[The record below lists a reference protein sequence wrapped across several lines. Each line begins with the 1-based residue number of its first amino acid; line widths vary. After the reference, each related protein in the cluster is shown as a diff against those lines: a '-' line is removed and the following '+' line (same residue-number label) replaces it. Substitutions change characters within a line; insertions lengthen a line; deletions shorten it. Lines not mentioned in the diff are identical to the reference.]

1 MAWVRLDDSF
11 TEHPKVMAAGPL
23 ALAMQV
29 AGLCYCNRNL
39 TDGFIPWGIA
49 RTLLSW
55 EVLGPDRRQ
64 YRISVTCGAHGEDV
78 DSEYVIKQL
87 VDAGMWEE
95 VDGGYRVH
103 DYLQYQPSR
112 AKVMAERAAAQERMA
127 RKRKEA
133 RSEDVRA
140 NNRRTS
146 AELQE
151 KFKDPD
157 PDPDPIN
164 KDHMSSPAPPSR
176 TSASDEE
183 YSKAFET
190 WWADYPRKV
199 RKREAYSCWKAR
211 LREGVTA
218 ETLTRARDAYVA
230 YCNRK
235 GTPIDYIMHAAT
247 YLGKKRPFED
257 YLEAEPEGRD
267 KPCLPTLSEQTK
279 DWI

>member
-11 TEHPKVMAAGPL
+11 AQHPKVMAAGPL

-39 TDGFIPWGIA
+39 TDGFIPWAVA

-55 EVLGPDRRQ
+55 EMLGPDQER
-64 YRISVTCGAHGEDV
+64 YRISVTDDTHTEEI
-78 DSEYVIKQL
+78 DSDYVIKRL
-87 VDAGMWEE
+87 VETGLWEE
-95 VDGGYRVH
+95 VPGGYQIH
-103 DYLQYQPSR
+103 DYLQYQPSK

-127 RKRKEA
+127 RRRKEM

-140 NNRRTS
+140 NIGGTS
-146 AELQE
+146 DELRE
-151 KFKDPD
+151 KFNFPD

-176 TSASDEE
+176 TSASREE
-183 YSKAFET
+183 YSQAFET

-235 GTPIDYIMHAAT
+235 GTPIDYIMHPAT
-247 YLGKKRPFED
+247 FLGKKRPFED
-257 YLEAEPEGRD
+257 YLKAEPERRD
-267 KPCLPTLSEQTK
+267 KLCLPTLSEQTK
-279 DWI
+279 DWR